1 MQIHWKSNS
10 NIISSWYNL
19 KDLDILIDETSETWI
34 TYVWKA
40 KIGSSLSDWVWFI
53 MKIDETWTETKIWY
67 AWNWL
72 FNNIWDNRTSLTYS
86 K

>member
-1 MQIHWKSNS
+1 MQINWTSNN

-19 KDLDILIDETSETWI
+19 KDLDILIDDKSETWV

-40 KIGSSLSDWVWFI
+40 KIGSLTSDWVWFI
-53 MKIDETWTETKIWY
+53 QKIDETWDTTKIWY

-72 FNNIWDNRTSLTYS
+72 FTNIWDNRLNLSYS